1 MQHEPIGLRR
11 PRRCSS
17 AFIAHAPSGLAALH
31 GVPRPLPLPLRSTS
45 GCSPH
50 GATVLF
56 LPNKASL
63 PTGPRNTNP
72 IDLCRPRALLFLL
85 QCLPPSSHTLHLAW
99 LLCSASCAR
108 SRASSSLH
116 SGCRP
121 HTLTVLFLTRLHYL
135 PITQHEPI
143 GLCPRRTCF
152 SAFMSHAPSGLA
164 ALLGVLRS
172 FPCFRLVPLQAAA
185 HTQRWCSSQ
194 RGLTTY
200 PSA

>member
-1 MQHEPIGLRR
+1 MP
-11 PRRCSS
+11 
-17 AFIAHAPSGLAALH
+17 
-31 GVPRPLPLPLRSTS
+31 
-45 GCSPH
+45 
-50 GATVLF
+50 
-56 LPNKASL
+56 
-63 PTGPRNTNP
+63 
-72 IDLCRPRALLFLL
+72 PRALLLL
-85 QCLPPSSHTLHLAW
+85 LWCLPPSSHTLHLAW

-164 ALLGVLRS
+164 ALRGVLRS

-200 PSA
+200 PSPRPHKALGRIYCVMRPHGPAPSLRAPPCKASRLFASRPTASRPTTADQRKHSMPVATPPP